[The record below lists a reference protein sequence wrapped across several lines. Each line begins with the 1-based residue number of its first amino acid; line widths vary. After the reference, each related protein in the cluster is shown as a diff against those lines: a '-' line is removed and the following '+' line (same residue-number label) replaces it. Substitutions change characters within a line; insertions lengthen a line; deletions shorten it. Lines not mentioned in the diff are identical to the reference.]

1 MKEQYWKY
9 SLILLIVGLGILL
22 FQQAQPFMN
31 GILGGFTLFLLVR
44 NWTYRLKAKM
54 KPAPAVWL
62 VTITTTLFFLIPLSF
77 LVWVL
82 IDQLSGLHLD
92 AKSLVAPAKQAA
104 QIVKDRTGFD
114 VFSENSVSFMVSHLS
129 SFGQQVMSGVS
140 DFFVNLCVAIMLL
153 FFCCMKGNPWKNTFL
168 RSFLSRRRIRRRY
181 SIRFR

>member
-62 VTITTTLFFLIPLSF
+62 VTIPTTLFFLIPLSF

-82 IDQLSGLHLD
+82 IVQLSGLSLV
-92 AKSLVAPAKQAA
+92 AQRLVAPAK
-104 QIVKDRTGFD
+104 
-114 VFSENSVSFMVSHLS
+114 
-129 SFGQQVMSGVS
+129 
-140 DFFVNLCVAIMLL
+140 
-153 FFCCMKGNPWKNTFL
+153 
-168 RSFLSRRRIRRRY
+168 
-181 SIRFR
+181 